1 MVKLYNM
8 ILGIDVV
15 FIHVKDSEL
24 MAKWYQE
31 KLGLDIKNT
40 TTDLS
45 WQEFALS
52 ENQAPTRFA
61 LDYGGP
67 NPSLIEQQPII
78 ISFKVADIYKAVNE
92 LEKRGV
98 IFSGSQ
104 KVLDVGPTLVATFQD
119 PEGNY
124 LQISQRKE

>member
-1 MVKLYNM
+1 M

-24 MAKWYQE
+24 MAKWYKE
-31 KLGLDIKNT
+31 KLGLGIKNT
-40 TTDLS
+40 TSDLS

-52 ENQAPTRFA
+52 ENRDHTRFA

-67 NPSLIEQQPII
+67 NASDIEQQPII

-92 LEKRGV
+92 FEKRGV

>member
-1 MVKLYNM
+1 M
-8 ILGIDVV
+8 ILSIDVV

-24 MAKWYQE
+24 MANWYQE

-40 TTDLS
+40 TPDLS

-52 ENQAPTRFA
+52 ENQVPTRFA
-61 LDYGGP
+61 LDYGGS

-92 LEKRGV
+92 LEKRAV

>member
-1 MVKLYNM
+1 M

-15 FIHVKDSEL
+15 FIHVNDPEL

-31 KLGLDIKNT
+31 KLGLNIKNT
-40 TTDLS
+40 TPDLG

-52 ENQAPTRFA
+52 ENRDHTRFA
-61 LDYGGP
+61 LDYSGS
-67 NPSLIEQQPII
+67 NASDIEQQPII
-78 ISFKVADIYKAVNE
+78 ISFKVADIYKVVNV

>member
-1 MVKLYNM
+1 M

-15 FIHVKDSEL
+15 FIHSKNPEL
-24 MAKWYQE
+24 MADWYQE
-31 KLGLDIKNT
+31 KLGLEIENT
-40 TTDLS
+40 TSDLS

-52 ENQAPTRFA
+52 EKRFPTRFA
-61 LDYGGP
+61 LDYGGS
-67 NPSLIEQQPII
+67 NPSLVEQQPII
-78 ISFKVADIYKAVNE
+78 ISFKVADIHKAVNE

-98 IFSGSQ
+98 FFPGSQ
-104 KVLDVGPTLVATFQD
+104 KVFDVGPTLVATFKD